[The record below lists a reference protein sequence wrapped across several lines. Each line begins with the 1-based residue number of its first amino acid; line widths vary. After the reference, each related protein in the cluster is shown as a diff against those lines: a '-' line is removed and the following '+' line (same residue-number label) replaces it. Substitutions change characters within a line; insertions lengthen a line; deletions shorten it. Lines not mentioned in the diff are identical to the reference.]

1 MTYYFDDAQSLL
13 YVQVYKDPSALGSGL
28 AHDHVMRATNWAGEV
43 TYNVDYIEDCD
54 MSFSLPVS
62 DLAVDE
68 DAMRELVGY
77 GDTINSSD
85 RSQIREHM
93 LDDNQLNATQYSS
106 IWFES
111 TSCEQANGNLIVTGD
126 MFIAGTTTEM
136 EIDITITPSNDK
148 FYMTGPLLILLTRTS
163 T

>member
-1 MTYYFDDAQSLL
+1 MDSNSDSSGTEGEDDFAKAVTYFFDDAQSLL
-13 YVQVYKDPSALGSGL
+13 YVQVYKDPSAFGSGL

-43 TYNVDYIEDCD
+43 TFNVDYIEDCD
-54 MSFSLPVS
+54 MSFSLPVN

-77 GDTINSSD
+77 GDTINQND

-111 TSCEQANGNLIVTGD
+111 TSCEGI
-126 MFIAGTTTEM
+126 
-136 EIDITITPSNDK
+136 
-148 FYMTGPLLILLTRTS
+148 
-163 T
+163 